1 MIDRKKKVRIT
12 QLTLLIAGL
21 IIIYLTYYNKNNVND
36 KKELVSKSAKEITE
50 SIDRTKDAKGDMFF
64 DIEYTGLDLNGNRY
78 LLKSKEAYLDSEK
91 PEVVYM
97 GGVHAIFY
105 FKDDTVL
112 NIWADKGIYNNKSL
126 DMKFEKNV
134 KARYLESEL
143 FSERAEY
150 SNTENYLSV
159 NENVRIN
166 DAKGNLIADKL
177 LFDITKQ
184 KLDITSFKNNKVNAK
199 LRLNEK

>member
-12 QLTLLIAGL
+12 QLTLLFAGL

-36 KKELVSKSAKEITE
+36 KKELVSKSAKEIIE

-166 DAKGNLIADKL
+166 DVKGNLIADKL

>member
-36 KKELVSKSAKEITE
+36 EKELVSKSAKEIIE
-50 SIDRTKDAKGDMFF
+50 SIDKTKDVKGDMFF

>member
-36 KKELVSKSAKEITE
+36 EKELVSKSAKEVIE
-50 SIDRTKDAKGDMFF
+50 SIDKTKDVKGDMFF